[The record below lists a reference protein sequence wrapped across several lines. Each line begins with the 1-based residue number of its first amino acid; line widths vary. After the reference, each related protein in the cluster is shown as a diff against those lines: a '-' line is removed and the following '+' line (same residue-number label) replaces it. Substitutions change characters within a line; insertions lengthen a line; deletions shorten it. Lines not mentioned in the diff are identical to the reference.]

1 MPLCVHTHVSYY
13 NKLIPTR
20 RHYDTRPIRP
30 YMVQETSH
38 SSSIIYIYLRWTL
51 LVLPRD
57 IKHVVLAIP
66 LWMVSTLITTKETIM
81 SYTNITLCPQCGNI
95 TDDKCCNEDLILYES
110 QHETFIDSII
120 PLIKEMSDD

>member
-38 SSSIIYIYLRWTL
+38 SSGIIYIYLRWTL
-51 LVLPRD
+51 LVLPRS

-66 LWMVSTLITTKETIM
+66 LWMVSTLNCELEKESYGTISLRKLRVDGSKPSLAILM
-81 SYTNITLCPQCGNI
+81 
-95 TDDKCCNEDLILYES
+95 TDG
-110 QHETFIDSII
+110 T
-120 PLIKEMSDD
+120 

>member
-1 MPLCVHTHVSYY
+1 MTQDQLDLIWFKKLATVVVSF
-13 NKLIPTR
+13 
-20 RHYDTRPIRP
+20 
-30 YMVQETSH
+30 
-38 SSSIIYIYLRWTL
+38 IYICGGLYWFY
-51 LVLPRD
+51 P
-57 IKHVVLAIP
+57 
-66 LWMVSTLITTKETIM
+66 ETIM